1 MDDIEKIIER
11 AKESDE
17 GFRELYE
24 KTIDRVYA
32 FVLLRTRDKAET
44 SEICQEAYLSLWK
57 SLQRFE
63 YNSPAQFWAFLWKVV
78 RRQIIKWRGR
88 LPDMASLE
96 EIYDIPEE
104 PEIREDYRFLLSI
117 LATLPERQ
125 RLVVEQRYFLNLHF
139 GEIAERLGISETNA
153 KVLNHR
159 ALLSLRK
166 KLKSYEQ

>member
-11 AKESDE
+11 AKESDA
-17 GFRELYE
+17 GFRELYD

-44 SEICQEAYLSLWK
+44 SEICQEVYLSLWK

-63 YNSPAQFWAFLWKVV
+63 YNSPGQFWAFLWKVV
-78 RRQIIKWRGR
+78 RRQLIKWRGR

-96 EIYDIPEE
+96 EIYDIPAE

-117 LATLPERQ
+117 LTTLPERQ
-125 RLVVEQRYFLNLHF
+125 RLIVEQRYFSDLSF
-139 GEIAERLGISETNA
+139 AEIAVRMGISETNA

-159 ALLSLRK
+159 AIEMLRK
-166 KLKSYEQ
+166 KMNTYEQ

>member
-17 GFRELYE
+17 GFRGLYE
-24 KTIDRVYA
+24 KTIDHVYA
-32 FVLLRTRDKAET
+32 FVLLRTRDKSET
-44 SEICQEAYLSLWK
+44 SEICQEVYVSLWK

-63 YNSPAQFWAFLWKVV
+63 YNSPGQFWAFLWKVV
-78 RRQIIKWRGR
+78 RRQIIKWHDR

-104 PEIREDYRFLLSI
+104 PEIKEDYKFLLSV
-117 LATLPERQ
+117 LTTLPERQ
-125 RLVVEQRYFLNLHF
+125 RLVVEQRYFSDLSF
-139 GEIAERLGISETNA
+139 AEIGDRLGISETNA

-159 ALLSLRK
+159 AIETLRK
-166 KLKSYEQ
+166 KMKTYE